1 MARHVVAR
9 AADIPA
15 GSRLIVEVQGR
26 SVGIFNVDGR
36 FHALLNRCPHQGAE
50 LCRGSIL
57 GHLDSPV
64 PGDITY
70 DGTRKLLQ
78 CPWHGW
84 EYDMA
89 TGQSYFDSRVRSYP
103 VDVRVGD
110 AAEVAGLPAE
120 DLPATLAA
128 GSSAKGL
135 VEGPYK
141 AETFPLSVEDSY
153 IVLDMPGS
161 GTSRRDR
168 AATHDA
174 PKLELRVER
183 IEPVAEDV
191 VAVVFAH
198 PGGEELPV
206 WEPGAHVDVGLG
218 PEIVRQ
224 YSLCGDPTRL
234 DTWRVAVLREPDS
247 RGGSSWVHDSLR
259 PGDIVPVVGPRNNF
273 PLVDADRHLFVA
285 GGIGIT
291 PFLPMIA
298 TLAARGAD
306 WRLLYGGRRRATMAF
321 VDELAVHGDRVTVWP
336 EDSHGL
342 LELPA
347 LLADPEP
354 GTAVYCCGP
363 EPLLAAVE
371 QSSAHW
377 PADSL
382 HVERF
387 HPKPGALEGKATPFD
402 VVLDRS
408 GTTVHVPADR
418 TIVEALAEAGV
429 EVPTSCREGTCGT
442 CETGLVAG
450 VPDHRDSF
458 LTDEEREAGDT
469 VMVCCSRSFSPE
481 LVLDL

>member
-9 AADIPA
+9 AADIPV
-15 GSRLIVEVQGR
+15 GSRMIVEVQGR
-26 SVGIFNVDGR
+26 SVGIFNVDGN

-70 DGTRKLLQ
+70 DVTRKLIQ

-84 EYDMA
+84 EYDLA

-103 VDVRVGD
+103 VAVRVGD
-110 AAEVAGLPAE
+110 AEEVATLAPE
-120 DLPATLAA
+120 ELPATLAA

-135 VEGPYK
+135 VEGPFK
-141 AETFPLSVEDSY
+141 AETFPLTVEDSY

-161 GTSRRDR
+161 GSTRRARPASRE
-168 AATHDA
+168 AS
-174 PKLELRVER
+174 KLELRVESV
-183 IEPVAEDV
+183 EAVAEDV
-191 VAVVFAH
+191 VAVVFAD
-198 PGGEELPV
+198 PGGEPLPA

-218 PEIVRQ
+218 PDIVRQ
-224 YSLCGDPTRL
+224 YSLCGDRSRS
-234 DTWRVAVLREPDS
+234 DTWRVAVLREPES
-247 RGGSSWVHDSLR
+247 RGGSEWVHDTLR
-259 PGDIVPVVGPRNNF
+259 PGDLVPVVGPRNNF
-273 PLVDADRHLFVA
+273 PLVDADRHVFIA

-306 WRLLYGGRRRATMAF
+306 WQLLYGGRRRATMAF
-321 VDELAVHGDRVTVWP
+321 VDELAVHGERVTVWP
-336 EDSHGL
+336 EDSHGRL
-342 LELPA
+342 ALAA
-347 LLADPEP
+347 LLDEP
-354 GTAVYCCGP
+354 RLGTAVYCCGP
-363 EPLLAAVE
+363 EPLLNAVE
-371 QSSAHW
+371 QGCAHW

-387 HPKPGALEGKATPFD
+387 HPKPGALSGLAAPFD
-402 VVLDRS
+402 VVLERS
-408 GTTVHVPADR
+408 GRTVHVAAEQ
-418 TIVEALAEAGV
+418 TIVDALAGAGV

-458 LTDEEREAGDT
+458 LTDEEHEAGDT